1 MGDDN
6 NRAATL
12 RDESRY
18 VSRRATEA
26 KVRLDKRMDKTEAQ
40 LEKFQKVIEKDAL
53 PELPLAEQ
61 EKTYPDGEISKARV
75 IALKEMFL
83 MDGITYTQAAKL
95 AGVNPKTAREK
106 FMAWAQEL
114 VEDEN
119 YEGWVQRQQRVRARA
134 LEGITKQ
141 ILSVQEH
148 LDTLQRIY
156 NGIVFVP
163 PGIAADGQPTEA
175 RIKPV
180 EEIDHTAQRVY
191 AAQIQEVQQMLGNLR
206 AESLVI
212 QSAPPPDVILD
223 REIEQAIASRVNP
236 KLTDSPE
243 SD

>member
-1 MGDDN
+1 M
-6 NRAATL
+6 
-12 RDESRY
+12 
-18 VSRRATEA
+18 
-26 KVRLDKRMDKTEAQ
+26 
-40 LEKFQKVIEKDAL
+40 
-53 PELPLAEQ
+53 
-61 EKTYPDGEISKARV
+61 
-75 IALKEMFL
+75 
-83 MDGITYTQAAKL
+83 
-95 AGVNPKTAREK
+95 
-106 FMAWAQEL
+106 
-114 VEDEN
+114 
-119 YEGWVQRQQRVRARA
+119 
-134 LEGITKQ
+134 
-141 ILSVQEH
+141 
-148 LDTLQRIY
+148 DTLQRIY

-236 KLTDSPE
+236 KLADSPE